1 MSRHDG
7 LDVAVIGATG
17 AVGAVFLEVAAER
30 DFPIA
35 NLRLLA
41 TSRSA
46 GRELRFRGE
55 MITVLETSE
64 EALAGADLVF
74 CSATAA
80 ASRQWGPQIAAAG
93 GVLIDDG
100 SAFRME
106 PNVPLVIP
114 EVNGDDVEWHEGIL
128 SIKAEHSEETETG
141 DERFYRRERRFGS
154 LSRRI
159 ALPGVVHDSKV
170 DAELKDGV
178 LTLTLVLPEKP
189 KPKQIEIRGS

>member
-1 MSRHDG
+1 MAGIVRRDPFAGMRQVMDRLFDDSLFRASDG
-7 LDVAVIGATG
+7 WGLEEGTLPVDISEVDGKLGVRASLPGFNKEDIDVQV
-17 AVGAVFLEVAAER
+17 
-30 DFPIA
+30 
-35 NLRLLA
+35 
-41 TSRSA
+41 
-46 GRELRFRGE
+46 
-55 MITVLETSE
+55 
-64 EALAGADLVF
+64 
-74 CSATAA
+74 
-80 ASRQWGPQIAAAG
+80 
-93 GVLIDDG
+93 
-100 SAFRME
+100 
-106 PNVPLVIP
+106 
-114 EVNGDDVEWHEGIL
+114 HEGIL